1 MGPGFLPWRR
11 FAAVLF
17 KGFSWRRVRRAAE
30 ALEYAQRLQAL
41 YGPPMDPRT
50 RYCLEQN
57 PQVREALRSG
67 TLDPVRDLAGLV
79 DRLRAQARRR
89 AG

>member
-1 MGPGFLPWRR
+1 VG
-11 FAAVLF
+11 
-17 KGFSWRRVRRAAE
+17 RAAE
-30 ALEYAQRLQAL
+30 ALEYAEQLQAL
-41 YGPPMDPRT
+41 YEPPMDPRT

-67 TLDPVRDLAGLV
+67 KLDLAGLV
-79 DRLRAQARRR
+79 ERLRAQARRR